1 MEGLHSP
8 QIPIICKLGFAREA
22 VHYEISL
29 KLQDYR
35 QLLPSYGY
43 S

>member
-1 MEGLHSP
+1 MEELHSP
-8 QIPIICKLGFAREA
+8 QIPTICKLGFAREA
-22 VHYEISL
+22 VHYELSL
-29 KLQDYR
+29 KLQGYR